1 MNAKS
6 GHPNVGFRDI
16 VKDCINRDSRGLTV
30 KTSVQEARR
39 NGQHK
44 DSPRP
49 LLLSKS
55 MDGTCIIGIDR
66 TTKVP
71 ANVNG
76 SRRCLQEQSRF
87 SCDDRRLLRPTET
100 QESKRSSSR
109 PKELPRLSLDSR
121 KESLSPGSRQKDLGY
136 KRTDDI
142 LLDTL
147 RPQDSPSHSRAN
159 SVIAKL
165 MGLEE
170 ATNATGVL
178 TTDSCEP
185 TRSPRPAQATQ
196 HGHPSRSPRGTCKD
210 SCSMQLKNESSVL
223 KTKPSPQILTEASPW
238 RQQER
243 SATSI
248 CREAEGRPRIASV
261 YADIERRVGGFDFL
275 ECNNKDFRALRILG
289 ALNARDA
296 KNKNDSSGRP
306 MATHRTGYN
315 LTTSGSFQAPIVVMK
330 PAGTTEK
337 HGVSL
342 ASVTP

>member
-1 MNAKS
+1 M
-6 GHPNVGFRDI
+6 
-16 VKDCINRDSRGLTV
+16 
-30 KTSVQEARR
+30 
-39 NGQHK
+39 
-44 DSPRP
+44 
-49 LLLSKS
+49 
-55 MDGTCIIGIDR
+55 
-66 TTKVP
+66 
-71 ANVNG
+71 
-76 SRRCLQEQSRF
+76 
-87 SCDDRRLLRPTET
+87 
-100 QESKRSSSR
+100 
-109 PKELPRLSLDSR
+109 SLDSR

-178 TTDSCEP
+178 TADSCEP

-223 KTKPSPQILTEASPW
+223 KTKPSPQILTEAAPW

-243 SATSI
+243 SATNI

-342 ASVTP
+342 ASVAP